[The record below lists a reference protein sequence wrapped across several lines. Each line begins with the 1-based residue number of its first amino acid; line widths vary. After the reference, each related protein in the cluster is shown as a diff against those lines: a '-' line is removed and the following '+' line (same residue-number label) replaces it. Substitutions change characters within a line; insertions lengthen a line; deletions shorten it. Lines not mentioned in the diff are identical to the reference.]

1 MIDALYAEALL
12 LADEARAWFDR
23 ARGSEEARRRLSPLA
38 SNITD
43 DPLYR
48 WSGRTDPSLRV
59 ALSCESLRL
68 TTRLMHVIA
77 WLLTQRAVDTGE
89 LAAHEA
95 ATPARRLGSAPLPEM
110 AVLAAMPARAVALVE
125 ASRALY
131 ERVERLDAV
140 FDEPAPASS
149 PAHRMI
155 DRLRGAL

>member
-1 MIDALYAEALL
+1 MQSVPPPARIHRRLVDSLYVEAML
-12 LADEARAWFDR
+12 LADDARAYFD
-23 ARGSEEARRRLSPLA
+23 GE
-38 SNITD
+38 
-43 DPLYR
+43 
-48 WSGRTDPSLRV
+48 GREQRDALDAVMRV
-59 ALSCESLRL
+59 SFSCEALKV

-155 DRLRGAL
+155 NRLRGAL